1 MEVWRASGAETEE
14 EKRKEKKDRKQSSG
28 AAELWRGRQRERWS
42 FGEICRCAA
51 GLRLA
56 GVVTCAA
63 AAALFSH

>member
-1 MEVWRASGAETEE
+1 MVQKQR
-14 EKRKEKKDRKQSSG
+14 RKNGRKKKDRKQSSG

-42 FGEICRCAA
+42 FGEICRCAV